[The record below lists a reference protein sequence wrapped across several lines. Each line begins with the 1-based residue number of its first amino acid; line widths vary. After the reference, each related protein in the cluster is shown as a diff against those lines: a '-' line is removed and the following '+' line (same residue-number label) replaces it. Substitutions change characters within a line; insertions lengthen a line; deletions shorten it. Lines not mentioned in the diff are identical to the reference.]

1 MYAIGLIIGHGYA
14 KAVCGTRVARF
25 PAIAA
30 PATAQEYESALGRGP
45 VLVHLDG
52 QGSWLTGEDVVAFA
66 PQRLVA
72 ILDRTRYR
80 DASFI
85 ALARRALG
93 EVASEDGPRMIMTGM
108 PSAWYADTS
117 ARSALEAALQI
128 AAAPWGSATIRI
140 APEAAGV
147 FYAYVFAQGALNV
160 ARTHGAIGVIDAGYR
175 DVSVCLFHDGR
186 YVAGESVPGG
196 VVDALRQLKRRIAAV
211 YGLELSL
218 HEVDTCVQLQRVRV
232 AGATYALPSESA
244 DILQQGLPTV
254 LAMARSLWPN
264 GGKTL
269 EAVVLGGGGAIHLG
283 AAIREAFPQT
293 VVPGADL
300 TRATALEIVAQIA
313 AADVQLAGARGFAAA
328 AAAAGRRP

>member
-1 MYAIGLIIGHGYA
+1 MHAIGLIIGHGYA

-45 VLVHLDG
+45 VLVHVDG
-52 QGSWLTGEDVVAFA
+52 QGSWLTGEEVLTFA

-80 DASFI
+80 DASFV

-93 EVASEDGPRMIMTGM
+93 EVAPEDGPRLIMTGM
-108 PSAWYADTS
+108 PGAWYADTS
-117 ARSALEAALQI
+117 AGSALEAALQS
-128 AAAPWGSATIRI
+128 AAAPWGTTTVRI
-140 APEAAGV
+140 APEASGV

-160 ARTHGAIGVIDAGYR
+160 ARTQGAVGVIDAGYR
-175 DVSVCLFHDGR
+175 DVNVCLFQDGR

-196 VVDALRQLKRRIAAV
+196 VVDALRLLKRRITAI

-218 HEVDTCVQLQRVRV
+218 HEVDACVQMQCVRV
-232 AGATYALPSESA
+232 GGASYALPTESGE
-244 DILQQGLPTV
+244 ILQQGLPTV
-254 LAMARSLWPN
+254 LATARSLWPN

-269 EAVVLGGGGAIHLG
+269 EAV
-283 AAIREAFPQT
+283 
-293 VVPGADL
+293 
-300 TRATALEIVAQIA
+300 
-313 AADVQLAGARGFAAA
+313 
-328 AAAAGRRP
+328 